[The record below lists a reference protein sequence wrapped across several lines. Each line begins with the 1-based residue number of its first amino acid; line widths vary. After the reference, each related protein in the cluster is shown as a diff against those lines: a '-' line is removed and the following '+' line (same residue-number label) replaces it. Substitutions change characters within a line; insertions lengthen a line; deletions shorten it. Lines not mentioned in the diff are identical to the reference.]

1 MTAVISGR
9 EEESMRLRFQ
19 GDLSGLEA
27 GLKELEA
34 DLSFVRDGRG
44 FPVEVERIP
53 ESLLQVEVGKER
65 GRIRFREPVHF
76 YRGLGILI
84 GALRDGKTEAVTEK
98 PRFAMNGAMFDCSR
112 NAVFRPEVLRRVI
125 RIMALMGL
133 NMLMLYTEDTYT
145 VEGEPYFGY
154 MRGRYTPEELKE
166 LDEYA
171 ALFGIE
177 MIPCIQTL
185 AHLAAF
191 LKWEPARKYRDTED
205 VLLAGSE
212 DTYRLIEG
220 MIRSVSGT
228 FRSRRIHIGMDEAFG
243 LGRGRYLD
251 RFGYRPPFE
260 IMMDHLG
267 KVMDITSR
275 YGLRPMMWSDM
286 FFRMGSPGHEYYD
299 LSAEI
304 PGEAVRRMPEGIRL
318 VYWDYYH
325 EDPAFYEQ
333 FIEKHRL
340 LGSDPVFA
348 GGVWTWAGP
357 AVHYEK
363 TFAATNAAL
372 SACKRKGIREVFA
385 TFWGD
390 DGAETNMLA
399 GLLGLQLFAEHGYAE
414 QPDPETLKRRFA
426 LCTGGDADAFLNMGR
441 FDTLPGADM
450 GALIPDNPSKFL
462 LWQDVLIGLFDKHL
476 EGAGAAEYYDRLHR
490 LLKADRDRAGRWR
503 ELFEV
508 PVRLSAVLRMKC
520 DIGLRI
526 KAHYDRGEK
535 DRLEAVAREELPKLH
550 REIDRLRKAHR
561 KQWFSTYKPFGW
573 EVLDIRYGGLLARVE
588 TAMERLLDYC
598 SGRISRIEE
607 LEEER
612 LGFDGFRPGRD
623 PGVGKANL
631 YSRIAS
637 ACVMGFR

>member
-1 MTAVISGR
+1 
-9 EEESMRLRFQ
+9 MRLCFQ

-34 DLSFVRDGRG
+34 DLSFVRDGEG
-44 FPVEVERIP
+44 FPVEAERTP
-53 ESLLQVEVGKER
+53 ENLLQVVLEKER
-65 GRIRFREPVHF
+65 GRIRYHEPVHF

-84 GALRDGKTEAVTEK
+84 GALRDGKPATVTEK

-112 NAVFRPEVLRRVI
+112 NAVFRPDVLRRVI

-145 VEGEPYFGY
+145 VEDEPYFGY
-154 MRGRYTPEELKE
+154 MRGRYTPEELKD
-166 LDEYA
+166 LDGYA

-185 AHLAAF
+185 AHLASF
-191 LKWEPARKYRDTED
+191 LKWAPAEPFRDTED
-205 VLLAGSE
+205 VLLVGSE

-251 RFGYRPPFE
+251 RFGCRPAFD
-260 IMMDHLG
+260 IMSDHLG
-267 KVMDITSR
+267 RVMDITAR
-275 YGLRPMMWSDM
+275 YGLKPMMWSDM
-286 FFRMGSPGHEYYD
+286 FFRMGSPDHEYYD
-299 LSAEI
+299 LNAEI
-304 PGEAVRRMPEGIRL
+304 PREAVRRMPEGIRL

-325 EDPAFYEQ
+325 EDPAFYER
-333 FIEKHRL
+333 FIEKHRS

-363 TFAATNAAL
+363 TFAATDAAL

-399 GLLGLQLFAEHGYAE
+399 GLLGLQLFAEHGYSE

-426 LCTGGDADAFLNMGR
+426 LCTGGDADAFLNMGK
-441 FDTLPGADM
+441 FDTLPGVDK

-462 LWQDVLIGLFDKHL
+462 LWQDVLIGLFDKHI
-476 EGAGAAEYYDRLHR
+476 EGTKAAEYYGRLHR
-490 LLKADRDRAGRWR
+490 ALKADRDRAGKWR

-508 PVRLSAVLRMKC
+508 PVRLSAVLRLKC

-526 KAHYDRGEK
+526 KDHYDRGEK
-535 DRLEAVAREELPKLH
+535 SKLRVIADEELPKLYH
-550 REIDRLRKAHR
+550 EIDRLRKAHR
-561 KQWFSTYKPFGW
+561 KQWLSTYKPFGW

-588 TAMERLLDYC
+588 TAMARLRDYC
-598 SGRISRIEE
+598 EGNLSRIEE
-607 LEEER
+607 LEEKR

-623 PGVGKANL
+623 PGLGKANL